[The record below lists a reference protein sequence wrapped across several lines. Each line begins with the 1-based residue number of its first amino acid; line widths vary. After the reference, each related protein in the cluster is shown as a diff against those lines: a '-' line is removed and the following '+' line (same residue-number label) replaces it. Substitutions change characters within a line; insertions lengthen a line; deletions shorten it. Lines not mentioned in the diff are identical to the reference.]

1 MLARRQVGV
10 FAVPIIW
17 GPACTR
23 LHTPAYIVLQDEL
36 LAVCDE
42 LVCLAVADPYGD
54 PLMLAMA
61 QS

>member
-1 MLARRQVGV
+1 M
-10 FAVPIIW
+10 PIIW

-23 LHTPAYIVLQDEL
+23 LHTPAYIALQDEL

-54 PLMLAMA
+54 PHTLPATQR
-61 QS
+61 QSRLS

>member
-1 MLARRQVGV
+1 MLARRRVGV

-23 LHTPAYIVLQDEL
+23 LHTPAYIALQDEL

-42 LVCLAVADPYGD
+42 LV
-54 PLMLAMA
+54 
-61 QS
+61 